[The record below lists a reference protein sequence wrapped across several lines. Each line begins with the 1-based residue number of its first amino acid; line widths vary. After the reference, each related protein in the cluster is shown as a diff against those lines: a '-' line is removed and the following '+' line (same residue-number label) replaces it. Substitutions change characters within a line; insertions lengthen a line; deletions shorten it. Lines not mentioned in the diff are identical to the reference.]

1 MATKNNKIK
10 VIIICV
16 LVFVIWAGLSLYRT
30 LNRNMNWF
38 DKPNLEAIEKEEQRE
53 EIKTTDKGQYTYAL
67 AWSKYGDNWVCV
79 NIDGYAEIVLDK
91 EYVEVTDFCN
101 SIYAMV
107 KDSMGTKS
115 IIDRAGDLRLCE
127 YSYICDE
134 ILTNDFHANLVVAT
148 QKVKE
153 NGEEKIGYGL
163 INENLGWCKAPSTEN
178 EYLKEFTKGIDGGVL
193 TNEKGDKLY
202 FSKTDTIAEN
212 IDQFLFYDD
221 QIVMYR
227 KGTDIYLIDKSGE
240 HERVSMKNI
249 AKSGEW
255 TEGTIYCELTDGR
268 KVFNNINGE
277 CILDVT
283 NLNIVNSP
291 RFIDG
296 YAGIVMQTE
305 EGTKYTVIDNKGNL
319 MFEARPGD
327 MCDTLTGKVFRIS
340 YISESSIKPKM
351 IEVIN
356 EKGEKLF
363 EVDSDITYFTNGYGI
378 KDNDIYVRTDGTE
391 LTITKKC
398 EE

>member
-10 VIIICV
+10 TIIICV

-30 LNRNMNWF
+30 LNRNMDWF
-38 DKPNLEAIEKEEQRE
+38 EPQVSAEEEQEKRE
-53 EIKTTDKGQYTYAL
+53 EIDTTEKSEFTYAL

-91 EYVEVTDFCN
+91 QYTEVTDFCN

-107 KDSMGTKS
+107 KDGMGIKS

-127 YSYICDE
+127 YSYMCDE
-134 ILTNDFHANLVVAT
+134 ILTNDFHANLIVAT
-148 QKVKE
+148 QKVVE
-153 NGEEKIGYGL
+153 DGEEKVGYGL
-163 INENLGWCKAPSTEN
+163 INENLGWCKAPSTKN
-178 EYLKEFTKGIDGGVL
+178 EYLKEFTKGIDSGVL

-202 FSKTDTIAEN
+202 FSQIDTVIEGV
-212 IDQFLFYDD
+212 DQFLFYDD

-249 AKSGEW
+249 AKVGEW
-255 TEGTIYCELTDGR
+255 TEGTIYCELTDGK
-268 KVFNNINGE
+268 KVFNDINGE

-283 NLNIVNSP
+283 ALNVVNSP

-296 YAGIVMQTE
+296 YAGIVMRTE
-305 EGTKYTVIDNKGNL
+305 DGLKYTVIDNKGNL
-319 MFEARPGD
+319 MFDAKQGD

-340 YISESSIKPKM
+340 KPSGA

-363 EVDSDITYFTNGYGI
+363 EVNEKITYFTNGYAI
-378 KDNDIYVRTDGTE
+378 KDNETYVRTDGTE
-391 LTITKKC
+391 LIITKKV